1 MQNNLYLNFL
11 QASKELSDKFNN
23 LNIDPICKLILE
35 EIALGVARNKL
46 LKVTEVKRS
55 IESANGVEIC
65 KLFKFA
71 FEYDEIFA
79 IVLPLINEKLISRVL
94 ENAGLIKIKTSS
106 IDRRTK
112 FLTITDSCKEYFSAL
127 SQTIDNVKYGPAL
140 N

>member
-46 LKVTEVKRS
+46 LKVTEVIEFHKIASRS
-55 IESANGVEIC
+55 TLHR
-65 KLFKFA
+65 KLG
-71 FEYDEIFA
+71 I
-79 IVLPLINEKLISRVL
+79 L

-127 SQTIDNVKYGPAL
+127 AQTIDNVKYGPAL